1 MSLYLSWFF
10 IVFILLF
17 TYLLKTMKYN
27 KHFESFIAQTTF
39 SSHPQ
44 LWSLYIA
51 YPHLIISLPEYEQ
64 IIGNL

>member
-1 MSLYLSWFF
+1 MILHCVYS
-10 IVFILLF
+10 IVHIFV
-17 TYLLKTMKYN
+17 KNNMKYN

-51 YPHLIISLPEYEQ
+51 YSHLIISLPEYEQ